1 MLDLANEEAQNI
13 LNGKIGNDTKV
24 FNAETRNVTL
34 IEINELPSNFK
45 GYPEGTKI
53 SYEPLTLGELE
64 ALNSSDNID
73 VQRGMAMLLKSIH
86 CNTLSVENLYYW
98 DVIYIG
104 IRRKLLA
111 FGDTLGTLYERCPVC
126 GEIVQKEF
134 SYTELEFK
142 QPNAPDLPI
151 FLDIQGQELE
161 FNLITIK
168 DFLEIEIEKG
178 ELDVFARMIKN
189 LPYEQAFELV
199 SSCSGT
205 DLRKIKFIDK
215 ETNYG
220 LKPFFVECNGIIET
234 KSEQGENKKELC
246 KNKVRMEVRSP
257 FEVVFPENIDFGHN
271 EFQVR
276 YGKK

>member
-98 DVIYIG
+98 DVMYIG

-234 KSEQGENKKELC
+234 KSEQCENKKELC

-257 FEVVFPENIDFGHN
+257 FEVVFPTNIDFGHN

>member
-73 VQRGMAMLLKSIH
+73 VQRGMAMLLNSIH

-98 DVIYIG
+98 DVMYIG

-257 FEVVFPENIDFGHN
+257 FEVVFPTNIDFGHN

>member
-98 DVIYIG
+98 DVMYIG

>member
-98 DVIYIG
+98 DVMYIG

-189 LPYEQAFELV
+189 LPYEQSFELV

-257 FEVVFPENIDFGHN
+257 FEVVFPENINFGHN